1 MKALYHRPLVLLLGL
16 ISSGALAQTPA
27 FPGAMGFGVHAT
39 GGRGGTVY
47 HVTTL
52 ADSGAG
58 SFRTGVSSPNRII
71 VFDVGGY
78 INLLSAVSVR
88 ENITIA
94 GQTAPGGGI
103 GFKGG
108 KISFGSRNNIICR
121 HIRIRPGSD
130 TASNEDVALNLYNA
144 RNIIVDHV
152 SVEFAPWNNIGAVS
166 DDWQNSPVT
175 DVTFQ
180 NCLNA
185 NPTYQQFGAHT
196 ESVNSTMAWFYTIFA
211 NSHNR
216 NPMSK
221 INDVFVNN
229 VLYNCDA
236 GYTTHTSTEF
246 SHDLV
251 NNYFIA
257 GPASTGNLPWYQVD
271 NNQSIY
277 YSGNYYDGDE
287 NGVLG
292 GGITTPYWYQGPPYG
307 TVLPS
312 SWSSLTTTSVL
323 YSARAAYRVALSQ
336 AGAFP
341 RDAMDDL
348 VISQVKTL
356 GNAPAGTGAG
366 TAGPIGSL
374 YTSQTQTG
382 LPNNGYGIING
393 GTPAADTDGDGM
405 PDYFEQANGFN
416 LASND
421 AMIIGGD
428 GYARV
433 EKYINWLAD
442 PHASTTTNTPVAV
455 DLWQYTS
462 GFTNNSPVYSVSS
475 AVNGSVTISNS
486 HYAVFTPAASF
497 IGMGGYVFRVTS
509 ADGSAY
515 TNTVSVAISAL
526 QPPSNLVWAGDG
538 GANIWTNGGP
548 ANWLKDGNPVAFN
561 AGDRVTF
568 DDSGSSSPPITLAA
582 PIAPGSMSF
591 VASQDYTIGGGGTL
605 IGSGSLYKVGQGKLT
620 LNALNTFSGGVTINE
635 GVVQLGNETSLN
647 GSISGNVTNND
658 TLILANLTA
667 VTSAASIS
675 GSGQVIKRGSGTHT
689 LSGVQSYTNLTT
701 VEAGA
706 LVFSS
711 TPPAGN
717 IANAGVLTFS
727 PAASLTYG
735 GVISG
740 PGAVTIGAS
749 GQTVTLSGANT
760 FSGGLNV
767 TAGNIQLAHNRAAGT
782 GAVTNSSSGLI
793 YVGNGVIVSNDLTLT
808 TSTTDLNLRCDSGT
822 GVWAGNITNLGSG
835 VSWRPGSDGGT
846 LVFAGNALMGA
857 RNFIVPRGAVHF
869 ASNAVV
875 SATGSAT
882 ALGRDT
888 SGGNRSLNLTLRDN
902 ASLILGACSIG
913 GGQNGNNV
921 TVTIQNNASLVMP
934 TNTLNLHNITRST
947 SVSTLRLNGGTLTV
961 NGFSK
966 SQNYTNVL
974 NFNGGV
980 LRASAPAGT
989 LILPNFLPINSW
1001 QTACVQSG
1009 GAIIDA
1015 GHYLIT
1021 IAQPLIHD
1029 PALGATLDGGL
1040 TKLGAGGLGLNGLN
1054 TFTGPTKI
1062 LDGTL
1067 LCGPGAITNSASIY
1081 IASGAEMDTQ
1091 VNGTF
1096 TLTPGRTLSG
1106 NGNFNGDFILGTGAV
1121 LTPGTNGIGRFTFIR
1136 VTTFETGSTN
1146 RLELNKASLTNDTVK
1161 VWQSLTLGGAL
1172 IVTNL
1177 SGALAAGDS
1186 FKLFDATG
1194 YSGSFS
1200 TVILPPLAAG
1210 LAWNTNQL
1218 NSAGIITVVSIAPPV
1233 FGAAQLI
1240 GNDLILSGSNGSA
1253 NGNYYVLTSTNVGA
1267 PLANWLRLT
1276 TNQFD
1281 AAGRFN
1287 FTNPV
1292 NPLTPQLF
1300 HRLQLP

>member
-1 MKALYHRPLVLLLGL
+1 MKTICHNALVLSFCL
-16 ISSGALAQTPA
+16 ISTGALAQTPA
-27 FPGAMGFGVHAT
+27 FPGAMGFGRNAT
-39 GGRGGTVY
+39 GGRAGSVY
-47 HVTTL
+47 RVTTL

-78 INLLSAVSVR
+78 ITLLSAVSVR

-196 ESVNSTMAWFYTIFA
+196 ESVSSTMAWYYTIFA

-257 GPASTGNLPWYQVD
+257 GPASTGNMPWYQVD

-277 YSGNYYDGDE
+277 YSGNYHDSDE

-307 TVLPS
+307 TALPS
-312 SWSSLTTTSVL
+312 PWSSLTSTSVL
-323 YSARAAYRVALSQ
+323 YSARAAYRVAVSQ

-341 RDAMDDL
+341 RDQMDDL

-393 GTPAADTDGDGM
+393 GSLPQDTDGDGM

-416 LASND
+416 LAVND
-421 AMIIGGD
+421 AMTIGGD
-428 GYARV
+428 GYARI
-433 EKYINWLAD
+433 ETYINWLAD
-442 PHASTTTNTPVAV
+442 PHASTTTNTPVVV

-462 GFTNNSPVYSVSS
+462 GFTNNLPVYTLSS
-475 AVNGSVTISNS
+475 AVNGSVTISNL
-486 HYAVFTPAASF
+486 HYAVFTPTASF
-497 IGMGGYVFRVTS
+497 IGMGSYEFRVNS
-509 ADGSAY
+509 ADGSGY
-515 TNTVSVAISAL
+515 TNTVSIAISAL
-526 QPPSNLVWAGDG
+526 QPAANLVWAGDG
-538 GANIWTNGGP
+538 VANLWTNGGP
-548 ANWLKDGNPVAFN
+548 ANWLKDGSPVAFN
-561 AGDRVTF
+561 AGDHVTF
-568 DDSGSSSPPITLAA
+568 DDSGSGSPAVTLATSV
-582 PIAPGSMSF
+582 APGSMSF
-591 VASQDYTIGGGGTL
+591 VASRDYTIGGSGGL
-605 IGSGSLYKVGQGKLT
+605 IGSGSLYKVGQGRLT
-620 LNALNTFSGGVTINE
+620 LNTLNTFSGGITINE
-635 GVVQLGNETSLN
+635 GVVQLGDETSVN
-647 GSISGNVTNND
+647 GSIAGSVTNND
-658 TLILANLTA
+658 TLILANPTA
-667 VTSAASIS
+667 VTSAANIS
-675 GSGQVIKRGSGTHT
+675 GSGQVIKRGLGTHT
-689 LSGVQSYTNLTT
+689 LSGAQTYTNLTT
-701 VEAGA
+701 IEAGA
-706 LVFSS
+706 LVFSG
-711 TPPAGN
+711 TPPPGN
-717 IANAGVLTFS
+717 IANAGVVTFS
-727 PAASLTYG
+727 PSAPATYG

-740 PGAVTIGAS
+740 PGAVTAGAS

-760 FSGGLNV
+760 FSGGLNI
-767 TAGNIQLAHNRAAGT
+767 TAGNLQLAHNRAAGGGT
-782 GAVTNSSSGLI
+782 VTNSSSGLI
-793 YVGNGVIVSNDLTLT
+793 YVGNGVTVSNDLTFT

-822 GVWAGNITNLGSG
+822 GVWTGNVTNLGSG

-857 RNFIVPRGAVHF
+857 RNFIVPRGAVQF

-882 ALGRDT
+882 AFGRDT
-888 SGGNRSLNLTLRDN
+888 SGGNRSANVTIRDN
-902 ASLILGACSIG
+902 ATIMLGVCNLGGNQAGGSI
-913 GGQNGNNV
+913 
-921 TVTIQNNASLVMP
+921 TLTLQNNAV
-934 TNTLNLHNITRST
+934 LNCGANNFDLQNVNRTT
-947 SVSTLRLNGGTLTV
+947 AQTFLRLNGGTLTIG
-961 NGFSK
+961 GFTK
-966 SQNYTNVL
+966 TKISQTNVIQ
-974 NFNGGV
+974 FNGGV
-980 LRASAPAGT
+980 LKAMSNNVA
-989 LILPNFLPINSW
+989 FLPAFNVSSNW
-1001 QTACVQSG
+1001 VQAG
-1009 GAIIDA
+1009 GAKIDT
-1015 GHYLIT
+1015 GGFNISFLS
-1021 IAQPLIHD
+1021 PLLHD
-1029 PALGATLDGGL
+1029 PGLPVADGGL
-1040 TKLGAGGLGLNGLN
+1040 IKYGLGTLTVTATN
-1054 TFTGPTKI
+1054 TFTGPTHVYEGVLVI
-1062 LDGTL
+1062 SGFQTTMLLNTTNLYVAAGAGWIGTGDL
-1067 LCGPGAITNSASIY
+1067 PPVIVYPGHK
-1081 IASGAEMDTQ
+1081 
-1091 VNGTF
+1091 
-1096 TLTPGRTLSG
+1096 LWG
-1106 NGNFNGDFILGTGAV
+1106 NGYLANGNGIRIGGFLE
-1121 LTPGTNGIGRFTFIR
+1121 PGTNGIGQLTFSNS
-1136 VTTFETGSTN
+1136 VHLLAGSTN
-1146 RLELNKASLTNDTVK
+1146 IFELNKSAQTNDSIK
-1161 VWQSLTLGGAL
+1161 VFASVNLGGTL

-1177 SGALAAGDS
+1177 GGTLAAGDS
-1186 FKLFDATG
+1186 FRLIDAVG
-1194 YSGSFS
+1194 YSAGFTNVMLPALAGSL
-1200 TVILPPLAAG
+1200 T
-1210 LAWNTNQL
+1210 WNTNQL
-1218 NSAGIITVVSIAPPV
+1218 ATAGIISVVSTLQPV
-1233 FGAAQLI
+1233 FGAATIAGANLV
-1240 GNDLILSGSNGSA
+1240 LSGSNGPAS
-1253 NGNYYVLTSTNVGA
+1253 GSYYVLTSTNVGT

-1281 AAGRFN
+1281 GAGGFN

-1300 HRLQLP
+1300 YRLQLP